1 MAPLRVLI
9 ADDHTLFRRGLASLL
24 SETPGFVVVGEV
36 SSGPEAVRLAVERQ
50 PDVVL
55 MDVYM
60 PGGGGLAAVRHMR
73 EVLPDVPVLM
83 LTVSE
88 NDADL
93 LEAIRAGARGYLL
106 KNAEPEELYSA
117 LRQVSA
123 GRAVLDA
130 SLTDQVFRHLATSP
144 APGPGS
150 DTPLSA
156 REIEI
161 LQLVAEGRTN
171 REIAAQLCIS
181 DNTVKTHL
189 ARIFEKLNT
198 ATREEA
204 VALAWARG
212 WLSPRAGG

>member
-1 MAPLRVLI
+1 VLI

-24 SETPGFVVVGEV
+24 GETTDFIVVGEV
-36 SSGPEAVRLAVERQ
+36 SNGPEAVRLAVERR

-60 PGGGGLAAVRHMR
+60 PGGGGVEAVRHLR
-73 EVLPDVPVLM
+73 AVLPDVPVLM

-106 KNAEPEELYSA
+106 KNAEPEELYTA

-130 SLTDQVFRHLATSP
+130 SLTDQVFRRLAT
-144 APGPGS
+144 PGPGA
-150 DTPLSA
+150 DTPLSS

-171 REIAAQLCIS
+171 REIAAQLYIS
-181 DNTVKTHL
+181 ENTVKTHL
-189 ARIFEKLNT
+189 ARIFEKLKT
-198 ATREEA
+198 TTRNEA

-212 WLSPRAGG
+212 WLSPRSGG

>member
-1 MAPLRVLI
+1 
-9 ADDHTLFRRGLASLL
+9 LASLL
-24 SETPGFVVVGEV
+24 GETTDFIVVGEV
-36 SSGPEAVRLAVERQ
+36 SNGPEAVRLAVERR

-60 PGGGGLAAVRHMR
+60 PGGGGVEAVRHLR
-73 EVLPDVPVLM
+73 AVLPDVPVLM

-106 KNAEPEELYSA
+106 KNAEPEELYTA

-130 SLTDQVFRHLATSP
+130 SLTDQVFRRLAT
-144 APGPGS
+144 PGPGA
-150 DTPLSA
+150 DTPLSS

-171 REIAAQLCIS
+171 REIAAQLYIS
-181 DNTVKTHL
+181 ENTVKTHL
-189 ARIFEKLNT
+189 ARIFEKLKT
-198 ATREEA
+198 TTRNEA

-212 WLSPRAGG
+212 WLSPRSGG

>member
-1 MAPLRVLI
+1 MEPMRVLI

-24 SETPGFVVVGEV
+24 GETTDFIVVGEV
-36 SSGPEAVRLAVERQ
+36 SNGPEAVRLAVERR

-60 PGGGGLAAVRHMR
+60 PGGGGVEAVRHLR
-73 EVLPDVPVLM
+73 AVLPDVPVLM

-106 KNAEPEELYSA
+106 KNAEPEELYTA

-130 SLTDQVFRHLATSP
+130 SLTDQVFRRLAT
-144 APGPGS
+144 PGPGA
-150 DTPLSA
+150 DTPLSS

-171 REIAAQLCIS
+171 REIAAQLYIS
-181 DNTVKTHL
+181 ENTVKTHL
-189 ARIFEKLNT
+189 ARIFEKLKT
-198 ATREEA
+198 TTRNEA

-212 WLSPRAGG
+212 WLSPRSGG